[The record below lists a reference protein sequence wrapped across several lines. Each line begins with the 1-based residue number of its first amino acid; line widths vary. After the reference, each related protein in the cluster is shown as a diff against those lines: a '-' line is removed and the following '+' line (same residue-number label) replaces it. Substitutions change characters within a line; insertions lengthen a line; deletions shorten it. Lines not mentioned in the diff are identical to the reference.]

1 MLDNGLCFAWGS
13 SESGQLGTGKNDREL
28 SPCFLTF
35 FAKKTI
41 KTIACGYSHTLF
53 LTKSKNVYA
62 TGYNSHGELGLGN
75 SLATFLPAKIS
86 KIQHENV
93 VSIFAGSHSAA
104 ITEKGDLYVWGSE
117 TFGDIGEPIKFN
129 GPNNKFID
137 ASIGLDFGAGLDMD
151 GMLHFWGE
159 NQSGQLGFGD
169 FASRSSLTKNTNFD
183 GKKVK
188 KITCGGEFFIGIL
201 EEDQKNARKRNIIDN
216 IMNGMTTSKK
226 KVEENVS
233 ISNRKALIN
242 NTELKNRK

>member
-1 MLDNGLCFAWGS
+1 M
-13 SESGQLGTGKNDREL
+13 
-28 SPCFLTF
+28 
-35 FAKKTI
+35 
-41 KTIACGYSHTLF
+41 
-53 LTKSKNVYA
+53 
-62 TGYNSHGELGLGN
+62 GLGN
-75 SLATFLPAKIS
+75 NQASLLPVKIS

-117 TFGDIGEPIKFN
+117 NFGDLGEPTKFN

-137 ASIGLDFGAGLDMD
+137 ASIGLDFGVALDME

-159 NQSGQLGFGD
+159 NQSGQLGFED
-169 FASRSSLTKNTNFD
+169 FAPRNTLTENKNFE

-201 EEDQKNARKRNIIDN
+201 EEDQKNVRKRNIIDN

-226 KVEENVS
+226 KAEEAISV
-233 ISNRKALIN
+233 SNRKVLIN